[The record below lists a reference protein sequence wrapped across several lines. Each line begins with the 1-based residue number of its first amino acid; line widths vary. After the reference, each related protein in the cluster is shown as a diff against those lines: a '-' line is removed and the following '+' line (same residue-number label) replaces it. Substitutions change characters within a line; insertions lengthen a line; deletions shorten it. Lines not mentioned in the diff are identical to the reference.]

1 VADRMIARR
10 SLRLGALLLA
20 SGKSLAVA
28 ESCTGGLLSG
38 AVTSVPGS
46 SGYFLGGVV
55 AYHNRVKAR
64 VLGVSPS
71 LIEAHGAVSREAAL
85 AMAEGALARLPADV
99 AVAVTGVAGPGGG
112 TREKPVGTVWVAV
125 ADREGVRL
133 AHRYRFGGDRGEVR
147 RAAVRAA
154 LEAVLALLAGGRGA
168 GG

>member
-1 VADRMIARR
+1 MIARR

-46 SGYFLGGVV
+46 SGYFLGGIV
-55 AYHNRVKAR
+55 AYHNQVKAR
-64 VLGVSPS
+64 ALGVSPS
-71 LIEAHGAVSREAAL
+71 LIEAYGAVSREAAL

-99 AVAVTGVAGPGGG
+99 AVAVTGIAGPGGG

-125 ADREGVRL
+125 ADRGGVRR
-133 AHRYRFGGDRGEVR
+133 ANRYRFGGDRQEVR

-154 LEAVLALLAGGRGA
+154 LEAVVALLSGEQETGG
-168 GG
+168 